1 MSTEQTVHLAGS
13 TDHEE
18 VFSLPRTP
26 SRLRSAAD
34 FRSTCPADTLT
45 RLLDTD
51 EGGSL
56 TEDTQGVTVNGL
68 RHTVVLWDHQKVGVV
83 WMRQREQGT
92 KRGGI
97 VADEMGLGKTILG
110 IARILDGRPTSLDR
124 AQGWSR
130 ATLVVC
136 PVSLIGQW
144 ENEVEKF
151 AIELNVVKH
160 HGPSRSNNP
169 LTLQDIHVVITSYA
183 TVASEYAAVCTNS
196 GSRKS
201 ALFGVKWWRIILDE
215 AHLIRNWQ
223 TKCAEACFNI
233 VGKYRWCFTGTP
245 IQNGVE
251 DLYSMFRFMNVKP
264 LGDLQ
269 AFKSHIIKP
278 TKGGQAT
285 LAIERL
291 QVVLR
296 AVMLRRRKDSGQN
309 DVLQLPGRRVHVVQC
324 QFDEGERQ
332 LYHTLEGRLRSKVED
347 WVKQGLVKTR
357 FACVLEMLLRLRQ
370 ACDHLALV
378 GSSSI
383 VNEDVS
389 SLSSSDSLG
398 GLSRYIEDLNAELDD
413 LLARLYLEADDESE
427 AFRSTKP
434 RKSFSHKSVSRIRNV
449 PSPSAKMRQLAELL
463 RKIDADSAGRAKTI
477 VFSCFTSML
486 DLVQEF
492 LSAEGFVLARYDG
505 SMSTS
510 ERERNLECIR
520 NNTEV
525 KCILVSMKAG
535 GTGLNLT
542 ACNNVILLEPWW
554 NPAVEEQAFDRVHR
568 IGQLLP
574 VNIYKLVVANSVEE
588 RMLELQDKKRK
599 LADATLSG
607 TTSDT
612 TLDTEDVRCLFRAAV

>member
-1 MSTEQTVHLAGS
+1 AAFSARASGIQACSLLSWLIRWIRHLIWHGETVFDYGFLFSLPSALQVKASAAFEPDYYTQPALGSSQLYLKSSAWYRWREEFFTECYDLWMRNVGETVDGLELRVHMRTLELSRLHIALRQILITLADHATPVCISHVPLSVGCSSREMVGYAVAIRESQPDTTVHLAGS

-201 ALFGVKWWRIILDE
+201 ALFGVKWWNSYIFWNEFIHVFR
-215 AHLIRNWQ
+215 
-223 TKCAEACFNI
+223 
-233 VGKYRWCFTGTP
+233 
-245 IQNGVE
+245 QNGVE

-291 QVVLR
+291 QVVLC

-324 QFDEGERQ
+324 QFDEGEQQ

-357 FACVLEMLLRLRQ
+357 FACVLEMLLCLCQ

-413 LLARLYLEADDESE
+413 LLARLYLEADDE
-427 AFRSTKP
+427 
-434 RKSFSHKSVSRIRNV
+434 
-449 PSPSAKMRQLAELL
+449 L
-463 RKIDADSAGRAKTI
+463 
-477 VFSCFTSML
+477 
-486 DLVQEF
+486 
-492 LSAEGFVLARYDG
+492 
-505 SMSTS
+505 
-510 ERERNLECIR
+510 
-520 NNTEV
+520 
-525 KCILVSMKAG
+525 
-535 GTGLNLT
+535 
-542 ACNNVILLEPWW
+542 
-554 NPAVEEQAFDRVHR
+554 
-568 IGQLLP
+568 
-574 VNIYKLVVANSVEE
+574 
-588 RMLELQDKKRK
+588 
-599 LADATLSG
+599 
-607 TTSDT
+607 
-612 TLDTEDVRCLFRAAV
+612 